1 MSIAARATGASTLKR
16 MTHGRRVQSHPYQ
29 QYNSTRVDEGRKM
42 MNYCRDKNE
51 GVILFYFIL
60 FYFILFYFIFS
71 RTFTF
76 QLLDKP
82 WSQVSSLLLP
92 VLSINFYR
100 A

>member
-1 MSIAARATGASTLKR
+1 
-16 MTHGRRVQSHPYQ
+16 
-29 QYNSTRVDEGRKM
+29 M